1 MEDFERIDKHH
12 VDVENTKDSFDRAAA
27 EYDSVTALQRDVGDR
42 LLSRLDHVNFDPEVL
57 VDVGAGTGVP
67 TGKLIKRYPQTQ
79 ILAVDIANGML
90 QVNRNRNRPGLAGC
104 SVADMHNMPIKSDSV
119 DMIFSNLAMQWS
131 NDLPVVLDEYQRI
144 MRNGGMLHF
153 ATFGPS
159 TLLELKHAWEAVDV
173 NNSHVNSFYSIGG
186 VGDMLLE
193 AGFVDVV
200 VDSDKI
206 KLHYPDVMPLMREL
220 KTLGANN
227 RTHGR
232 SRVLTGKTKM
242 QQMISKYEEL
252 REEDGIPV
260 TYDIIYAHAWK

>member
-1 MEDFERIDKHH
+1 MKEFENIDKHH
-12 VDVENTKDSFDRAAA
+12 VDVENTKDSFDKAAA
-27 EYDSVTALQRDVGDR
+27 KYDSVTALQRDVGDR
-42 LLSRLDHVNFDPEVL
+42 LLSRLGHVKFEPKLL

-67 TGKLIKRYPQTQ
+67 TGKLIQKYPQTQ
-79 ILAVDIANGML
+79 VMAFDIANGML
-90 QVNRNRNRPGLAGC
+90 QVNRDRNNSGLTGC
-104 SVADMHNMPIKSDSV
+104 SVADMHNMPIKSDCV

-144 MRNGGMLHF
+144 MRNGGLLHF

-159 TLLELKHAWEAVDV
+159 TLLELKQSWGAVDPD
-173 NNSHVNSFYSIGG
+173 NSHVNSFYSIGS

-193 AGFVDVV
+193 AGFTDVV

-206 KLHYPDVMPLMREL
+206 KLHYADVMPLMREL

-232 SRVLTGKTKM
+232 SRVLTGKSKM

-252 REEDGIPV
+252 REDDGVPV